1 MTQPL
6 IARKGTFFWLTGP
19 VDHLHII
26 INDPVFCPE
35 AGHELVVAVNITS
48 MTERHDPACVLEAGC
63 HPFITHPSYVFYRD
77 ASAFSATKLAAGV
90 AAGEVRTHEA
100 VDEALYEKVLEGFK
114 VSRFVKPRIKRFLR
128 NHAKLID

>member
-26 INDPVFCPE
+26 VNNPVFCPE
-35 AGHELVVAVNITS
+35 AGHEVVVAVNITS
-48 MTERHDPACVLEAGC
+48 MTARHDPACVLEAGC
-63 HPFITHPSYVFYRD
+63 HSFITHQSYVFYRD
-77 ASAFSATKLAAGV
+77 ASTFSATKLATGV
-90 AAGEVRTHEA
+90 ASGEIRTHDA
-100 VDEALYEKVLEGFK
+100 VDETLYERILEGFTT
-114 VSRFVKPRIKRFLR
+114 SEFVKPRIKRFLR